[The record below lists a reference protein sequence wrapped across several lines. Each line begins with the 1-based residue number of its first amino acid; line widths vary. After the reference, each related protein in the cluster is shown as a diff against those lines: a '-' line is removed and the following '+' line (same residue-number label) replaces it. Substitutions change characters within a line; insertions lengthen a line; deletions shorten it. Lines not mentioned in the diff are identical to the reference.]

1 MPVLSVNDTL
11 ITSPLE
17 QARVLNEQFSSQCST
32 WPLADPPCCS
42 HPLNAGGF
50 EFKPI
55 SPDSIMSKL
64 AHLPSGKSSGP
75 DLITCELLKLA
86 STSVSISLA
95 DLFNRSLSTGIFP
108 NLWKEAI
115 ISPLLKDGKDAN
127 QPRSYR
133 PIALL
138 SCTAKVLER
147 LVYDQLVHFCFENDI
162 LPKEQFGF
170 LQGRSAEWQLL
181 AILEDWHSALDRHCN
196 VHATFLDAAKAFDRV
211 DHSVLLDM
219 LHGIGVHGIALEWF
233 HSYLSGRHIRTR
245 VAGSLSPAL
254 PVTSGSGVPQVPF
267 SGHCCFRST
276 SKTYPR

>member
-1 MPVLSVNDTL
+1 MIAFRKVRNLFVSELREAERRYFASLGNMLMAPGINSQRWWRLAKRACGWSTPRQMPVLSVNDTL

-17 QARVLNEQFSSQCST
+17 QAHVLNEQFSSQCST
-32 WPLADPPCCS
+32 SPLADPPCCS
-42 HPLNAGGF
+42 QPLNAGGF

-75 DLITCELLKLA
+75 YLITCELLKLA
-86 STSVSISLA
+86 STSVSISLT

-127 QPRSYR
+127 QPMSYR

-147 LVYDQLVHFCFENDI
+147 LVYDQLGHFCFENDI
-162 LPKEQFGF
+162 LLKEQFGF
-170 LQGRSAEWQLL
+170 LRVHSAEWQLL
-181 AILEDWHSALDRHCN
+181 AILQDWHSALDRHCN
-196 VHATFLDAAKAFDRV
+196 VHATFLDAAKAFDWV
-211 DHSVLLDM
+211 DHSVCWTCSM
-219 LHGIGVHGIALEWF
+219 E
-233 HSYLSGRHIRTR
+233 
-245 VAGSLSPAL
+245 
-254 PVTSGSGVPQVPF
+254 
-267 SGHCCFRST
+267 
-276 SKTYPR
+276 